1 MPHTRQ
7 EWIMSDLIRSAY
19 RGTLWTLVLR
29 GILALLVGVFI
40 LWRPLDSIGAL
51 ALLIAWWSLFNGIT
65 QVVHALQLRTVLS
78 RWWVLLLSGLVGIV
92 FGIAALAYYP
102 GLSLA
107 FAVVWVTWWLLLT
120 GAMALFAAFT
130 ERSHGLPW
138 GWTAAFGALAMLAA
152 IYGVM
157 SPPATLAAILGLI
170 SGFAIVSGLLQLMGA
185 FKLASMKQSLGDAI
199 HGVAA
204 D

>member
-1 MPHTRQ
+1 
-7 EWIMSDLIRSAY
+7 MSDLIRAAY
-19 RGTLWTLVLR
+19 KGTLWTVVLR
-29 GILALLVGVFI
+29 GILALLVGIFI

-51 ALLIAWWSLFNGIT
+51 ALLIAWWSLFSGTT
-65 QVVHALQLRTVLS
+65 QVVHALQLRAVLS
-78 RWWVLLLSGLVGIV
+78 RWWVLLLSGAVGIA
-92 FGIAALAYYP
+92 FGIVALAYYP

-120 GAMALFAAFT
+120 GGMALFAASV

-138 GWTAAFGALAMLAA
+138 GWTAAFGMIAILAA

-157 SPPATLAAILGLI
+157 SPPATLAAIMGLI
-170 SGFAIVSGLLQLMGA
+170 AGFALVSGVVHLMGA
-185 FKLASMKQSLGDAI
+185 FKLASSKHALSDAI
-199 HGVAA
+199 HGAA

>member
-1 MPHTRQ
+1 
-7 EWIMSDLIRSAY
+7 MSDLIRAAY
-19 RGTLWTLVLR
+19 RGALWTLVLR
-29 GILALLVGVFI
+29 GILALFVGIFI
-40 LWRPLDSIGAL
+40 LWRPLESIGAL
-51 ALLIAWWSLFNGIT
+51 ALLIAWWSLFNGTT
-65 QVVHALQLRTVLS
+65 QVVHALQLRPVLS

-107 FAVVWVTWWLLLT
+107 YAVVWVTWWLLFT
-120 GAMALFAAFT
+120 GGMALFAAFM

-138 GWTAAFGALAMLAA
+138 AWTAAFGVAAILAA

-157 SPPATLAAILGLI
+157 SPPATLAAIMGLI
-170 SGFAIVSGLLQLMGA
+170 AGFALVSGVVLLIGA
-185 FKLASMKQSLGDAI
+185 SKLGSSKHAVDDAI
-199 HGVAA
+199 HGVAS